1 MRSTHK
7 ITSAMMMI
15 SSSKLRKMQRL
26 IQNLS
31 PYEERMAHLMK
42 TLMQADH
49 DFVSPFTRRREVKR
63 VAIVAFSSN
72 TGLVGRFNDNII
84 ETLKT
89 TVDSYAHLGKENI
102 LLYPIGNK
110 IQNAV
115 KKLQLTGQAEAQRV
129 VADHP
134 SYDSARQVAE
144 KLLSLFLAEEIDKVE
159 LIYHH
164 YQSKSRQILTRETF
178 LPIEPDTQTEET
190 STDYI
195 FEPDKQTLLDEIIP
209 KVLKLRLYFVHANS
223 AISEQAARTVAM
235 QIATDNANEL
245 LDELTLQYN
254 KLRQQTITNELLD
267 IVGGSFGKEG

>member
-1 MRSTHK
+1 MASLKEIKSRIQSVRSTHK

-195 FEPDKQTLLDEIIP
+195 FEPDKQT
-209 KVLKLRLYFVHANS
+209 
-223 AISEQAARTVAM
+223 
-235 QIATDNANEL
+235 
-245 LDELTLQYN
+245 
-254 KLRQQTITNELLD
+254 
-267 IVGGSFGKEG
+267 